1 MPARL
6 HRHAFSLVEVVLALG
21 VVSFAFV
28 GIIGLLP
35 VGLQTSRQAQET
47 SVQSQI
53 AQQVSN
59 EIQLARFSD
68 LNASVFPGASFPKY
82 FDEQG
87 LLVENPEA
95 PNCVYTVNVLAPPP
109 LVNAT
114 LPGAGT
120 PNTHIRILTFG
131 IEKSANPG
139 FPIRFSVMAAD
150 NGL

>member
-1 MPARL
+1 M
-6 HRHAFSLVEVVLALG
+6 EVVLALG

-28 GIIGLLP
+28 GILGLLP

-59 EIQLARFSD
+59 EIQLARFTD
-68 LNASVFPGASFPKY
+68 LDVAVFPGTAFPKY

-87 LLVENPEA
+87 ILVEPGNES
-95 PNCVYTVNVLAPPP
+95 NSIYTVNILTPPP
-109 LVNAT
+109 VTNPT
-114 LPGAGT
+114 LPGGAV

-131 IEKSANPG
+131 IEKTRSPG
-139 FPIRFSVMAAD
+139 ITNRFSVMAAD
-150 NGL
+150 NGF